1 MKSAGEKKPR
11 QASIVLYQIL
21 ALLLISYFN
30 ASPVAAITVLQ
41 NVSVIDTATGT
52 LQPDMA
58 VELRGDRIQAVV
70 PAAGYKPPEGA
81 RIVAAEGRYLLPGF
95 VEMHAHVLLHPW
107 DEAGGILPRYDRGTV
122 LEILRLML
130 AHGITTVRDPGSE
143 TEAAITLRNM
153 IAAGKVIGPTLRT
166 AGRILNPSNFN
177 PEPFAPVQ
185 DEKAVRDEIRWQAA
199 AGVDF
204 IKVYASMRP
213 ELMKI
218 AIDEAHAHGL
228 PVIGHLHRTTW
239 TQAAELGIDA
249 VTHAAP
255 WSPEYL
261 SEADRA
267 GYDQSLFGRA
277 YWIGHLDLS
286 SPAVT
291 GMADA
296 LAKHEVSVDPTL
308 IAMHTKFFGN
318 DPRWLQHPQLGLVPE
333 LLRKG
338 WPKGSFTSSWTA
350 EQYRQSQAQWPKMLA
365 LTKLLH
371 DRGALLTVGTDTPTP
386 WIIPGVS
393 FHEELGL
400 LRDAGIPAK
409 DVLRMAT
416 LNGARALRMESSIGA
431 IKPGMRADLVLLRAN
446 PLERIENT
454 RDIEMVIQGGRVY
467 EPRELIGGGL
477 R

>member
-1 MKSAGEKKPR
+1 MDIGAR
-11 QASIVLYQIL
+11 IRL
-21 ALLLISYFN
+21 AVTVFLVFSL
-30 ASPVAAITVLQ
+30 PVMAAEPVTVLR
-41 NVSVIDTATGT
+41 NIAVIDTATGA

-70 PAAGYKPPEGA
+70 PDAGYKAPAEA
-81 RIVAAEGRYLLPGF
+81 RIIDSKGRYLLPGF
-95 VEMHAHVLLHPW
+95 VEMHAHVLMHPW
-107 DEAGGILPRYDRGTV
+107 DEAGQILPRYDRGTV
-122 LEILRLML
+122 LGILRLML

-153 IAAGKVIGPTLRT
+153 LAAGKVTGPTLRT
-166 AGRILNPSNFN
+166 AGRILNQSSFN

-185 DEKAVRDEIRWQAA
+185 DEKAVREEIRWQAA

-213 ELMKI
+213 ELVKI
-218 AIDEAHAHGL
+218 AIDEAHAHKL
-228 PVIGHLHRTTW
+228 PVIGHLGRTTW

-255 WSPEYL
+255 WSPDYL
-261 SEADRA
+261 SEADRE
-267 GYDQSLFGRA
+267 GYNQTLFGRA
-277 YWIGHLDLS
+277 YWIEHLDLA

-296 LAKHEVSVDPTL
+296 LAKHEISVDPTL

-318 DPRWLQHPQLGLVPE
+318 DPRWLQHPQLGLVPG

-338 WPKGSFTSSWTA
+338 WPKGSFTSSWTE
-350 EQYRQSQAQWPKMLA
+350 EQYRQAQTTWPKMLA

-371 DRGALLTVGTDTPTP
+371 DRGVLLTVGTDTPTP
-386 WIIPGVS
+386 WIIPGIS
-393 FHEELGL
+393 FHEEMGL

-416 LNGARALRMESSIGA
+416 LNGARALGMAESIGA
-431 IKPGMRADLVLLRAN
+431 VKAGMRADLVVLRAN

-454 RDIEMVIQGGRVY
+454 REIERVIRGGWIY
-467 EPRELIGGGL
+467 EPRELIGSSP

>member
-1 MKSAGEKKPR
+1 MKNRHMSIGER
-11 QASIVLYQIL
+11 IRLIVTVVAFFSLP
-21 ALLLISYFN
+21 AM
-30 ASPVAAITVLQ
+30 AAESPAKTVTVLR
-41 NVSVIDTATGT
+41 NISVIDTATGT
-52 LQPDMA
+52 LQRDMA

-70 PAAGYKPPEGA
+70 PAAGYTQPPGA
-81 RIVAAEGRYLLPGF
+81 RVIESKDHFLLPGF

-107 DEAGGILPRYDRGTV
+107 DEAGQILPRYDRGTT
-122 LEILRLML
+122 LEMLRLML
-130 AHGITTVRDPGSE
+130 AHGITTVRDPGAE
-143 TEAAITLRNM
+143 TEAALTLRSM
-153 IAAGKVIGPTLRT
+153 IADGKVTGPTLRT

-177 PEPFAPVQ
+177 PEPFAPVL
-185 DEKAVRDEIRWQAA
+185 DEKAIRDEIRWQAA

-213 ELMKI
+213 DLMKI

-228 PVIGHLHRTTW
+228 QVIGHLHRTTW

-261 SEADRA
+261 SEVDRA
-267 GYDQSLFGRA
+267 GYNQSLFGRA
-277 YWIGHLDLS
+277 YWIEHLDLA

-318 DPRWLQHPQLGLVPE
+318 DPRWLQHPQIGLVPE

-338 WPKGSFTSSWTA
+338 WPKGSFTSSWTE
-350 EQYRQSQAQWPKMLA
+350 EQYRQAQTTWPKMLA

-371 DRGALLTVGTDTPTP
+371 DRGVLLTVGTDTPTP

-416 LNGARALRMESSIGA
+416 LNGAKALGMAESIGA
-431 IKPGMRADLVLLRAN
+431 VKAGMRADLVVLRAN
-446 PLERIENT
+446 PLEKIENT
-454 RDIEMVIQGGRVY
+454 REIERVIQGGRIY
-467 EPRELIGGGL
+467 EPRELIGSSP